1 MEYLMINHLIA
12 EKNFAEALGVSKQTL
27 LKLRQKGCPWISI
40 GGKVYYFE
48 PDFMK
53 WLLENQKRVSDL
65 KQNITTDNTV

>member
-1 MEYLMINHLIA
+1 MDYPMLNQIFL
-12 EKNFAEALGVSKQTL
+12 EKNLAEALGVSKSTL

-53 WLLENQKRVSDL
+53 WLLENQKRVADPSQSMTPD
-65 KQNITTDNTV
+65 DAR